1 MDHPILLT
9 TFTFLA
15 LMVLM
20 TWVGYRLY
28 YKPGRYLK
36 QQLGSPVITGQFGT
50 MMGADGEPESSTL
63 VTFLHQLG
71 SKVPSSE
78 AEVAQLR
85 AHLIRAGFRSD
96 HAMPVFYGVRIVSTL
111 MMLVFCLMM
120 SVRMPPNPMFNI
132 VVLVFGCALGW
143 ILPKMFL
150 EKKAKRRQHT
160 LRLAL
165 PDALDLMVVSVE
177 AGLGLDMAIQHVARE
192 LQNSHPQLS
201 EELSLVTLEMR
212 AGKRRSDALRNL
224 AERTG
229 EGELRKLV
237 AILIQ
242 SDRFGTSMGDSLRT
256 HSDYLRT
263 RRRQEAEERA
273 GKVGVKL
280 VFPIFFFI
288 LPSMLI
294 VSAGPGILQVF
305 KQLFPMMKQ
314 LGQG

>member
-1 MDHPILLT
+1 MMMLVLL
-9 TFTFLA
+9 
-15 LMVLM
+15 

-28 YKPGRYLK
+28 YKTGRFVK
-36 QQLGSPVITGQFGT
+36 AQLGNPVITDHLGLSGN
-50 MMGADGEPESSTL
+50 AAGESEPSSL
-63 VTFLHQLG
+63 VTFLQQLG

-78 AEVAQLR
+78 QEVAHLR
-85 AHLIRAGFRSD
+85 AILIRAGFRSE
-96 HAMPVFYGVRIVSTL
+96 HSMPVFYGVRIISTL
-111 MMLVFCLMM
+111 MMLLLCLSM
-120 SVRMPPNPMFNI
+120 SGQMPANPMFNI
-132 VVLVFGCALGW
+132 MVLLFGCMVGW
-143 ILPKMFL
+143 VLPKMFL
-150 EKKAKRRQHT
+150 ERKAKSRQEN

-165 PDALDLMVVSVE
+165 PDALDLLVVSVE
-177 AGLGLDMAIQHVARE
+177 AGLGLDMAMQHVARE
-192 LQNSHPQLS
+192 LQMSHPQLS
-201 EELSLVTLEMR
+201 EELSLMTLEMR

-229 EGELRKLV
+229 EPELAKLV

-242 SDRFGTSMGDSLRT
+242 SDRFGTSMGESLRT

-294 VSAGPGILQVF
+294 VAAGPGLLQVF
-305 KQLFPMMKQ
+305 KYLFPMMQKM
-314 LGQG
+314 GQQ

>member
-1 MDHPILLT
+1 MEHPLIVTLCA
-9 TFTFLA
+9 FLM

-20 TWVGYRLY
+20 SWVGYRLFY
-28 YKPGRYLK
+28 RQGRFIRA
-36 QQLGSPVITGQFGT
+36 QIGAPVITGLGEL
-50 MMGADGEPESSTL
+50 GADAEPESSTL
-63 VTFLHQLG
+63 VTFLQQIG
-71 SKVPSSE
+71 NKVPTSE
-78 AEVAQLR
+78 AEVAKLKGI
-85 AHLIRAGFRSD
+85 LIQAGFRSE
-96 HAMPVFYGVRIVSTL
+96 HAMPVFYGVRIICTL
-111 MMLVFCLMM
+111 VMFVLMLAM
-120 SVRMPPNPMFNI
+120 SGHLPANPAFNMI
-132 VVLVFGCALGW
+132 VLLFGAFVGW
-143 ILPKMFL
+143 LLPKMFL
-150 EKKAKRRQHT
+150 EKKAKRRQET

-192 LQNSHPQLS
+192 MGVSHPELS

-229 EGELRKLV
+229 EAELGKLV

-242 SDRFGTSMGDSLRT
+242 SDRFGTSMGESLRT

-294 VSAGPGILQVF
+294 VAAGPGILQVF
-305 KQLFPMMKQ
+305 KYLFPLMNSIGK
-314 LGQG
+314 